1 MNYLAHI
8 LLSGTSPDVMIGN
21 FIADSIKGSKY
32 NSYPLQIQ
40 KGILLHRQIDTAQ
53 RMHIR
58 LLGKAPNGFI
68 RTMDIIQGL

>member
-8 LLSGTSPDVMIGN
+8 LLSGNNPDVMIGN

-40 KGILLHRQIDTAQ
+40 KGILLH
-53 RMHIR
+53 
-58 LLGKAPNGFI
+58 
-68 RTMDIIQGL
+68 